1 MKILYCNPV
10 FFEYRLPFIKE
21 LMRLFKGNFYTMYS
35 VNRYNICGKA
45 KFCKQIKEEL
55 GANAIPFK
63 KDYIFDTYSMSF
75 KMKDIEKGKRIPI
88 TFGFLRTIYKLKPDI
103 IITVGYFQW
112 TPLILLYSFLYRIPV
127 YMEYERTL
135 HTERNANKLKIWQ
148 RKIFN
153 KRFTGFLVNGEETK
167 KYLESLNVPFS
178 KIHIVGMSADACF
191 LQKGIS
197 KMRSEEK
204 DKFRKKIQPN
214 SNGLLFLF
222 VGQIV
227 ERKGV
232 RCLLNAW
239 TKFYKTHTNDIL
251 LLIGGGNQLNEFQQ
265 KYKAEPSIKL
275 LGKVEYETIYKYY
288 AIADV
293 FIMPTI
299 EDNWSLVVPE
309 AMACGLPVS
318 TSIYNGCH
326 TELVHKDENGI
337 TFDPYKEETLIEA
350 LDYFHHQDLKKMGLK
365 SVEIE
370 KQFNTKSCALRVY
383 QALTTLNAKG

>member
-1 MKILYCNPV
+1 
-10 FFEYRLPFIKE
+10 
-21 LMRLFKGNFYTMYS
+21 
-35 VNRYNICGKA
+35 
-45 KFCKQIKEEL
+45 
-55 GANAIPFK
+55 
-63 KDYIFDTYSMSF
+63 
-75 KMKDIEKGKRIPI
+75 
-88 TFGFLRTIYKLKPDI
+88 
-103 IITVGYFQW
+103 
-112 TPLILLYSFLYRIPV
+112 
-127 YMEYERTL
+127 
-135 HTERNANKLKIWQ
+135 
-148 RKIFN
+148 
-153 KRFTGFLVNGEETK
+153 
-167 KYLESLNVPFS
+167 
-178 KIHIVGMSADACF
+178 MSADACF

-370 KQFNTKSCALRVY
+370 KQFNTKNCALRVY